1 MIGFFKCKSIAF
13 TVIALALL
21 AGILGTVGVRNVA
34 YAAGMQA
41 GKSFTFRTLNDHA
54 DPTFN
59 QLLGI
64 NNSGVLAGYFG
75 SGEHGH
81 PNRGYTLKPSYGQRD
96 YTDENFPG
104 SVQTRVTGI
113 DNIGN
118 TCGFYVDRNGNTF
131 GFVEWNGVFTSVRD
145 PDTGQGRVNGLLGIN
160 DQGIAVGIYQDGN
173 GITHAYKFNRNTG
186 RFTSIVPPHG
196 TQPFATGINNN
207 GDVVGFLMGFSGP
220 IIGFLLKGKTFTE
233 FDFPRSNNT
242 EAFGVNDFDQVVG
255 NFFDGNGNIHGFL
268 LSNPLK
274 HARWQSIDDPNGVGW
289 TTVTGI
295 NDKADL
301 VGYYVDSSRN
311 INGFLATPS

>member
-1 MIGFFKCKSIAF
+1 MIGYFKCKSIAF

-41 GKSFTFRTLNDHA
+41 VKSFTFRTLNDHA

-59 QLLGI
+59 QLHGI
-64 NNSGVLAGYFG
+64 NNSGVIAGYFG

-104 SVQTRVTGI
+104 SVQTQVTGI

-173 GITHAYKFNRNTG
+173 GITHAY
-186 RFTSIVPPHG
+186 
-196 TQPFATGINNN
+196 
-207 GDVVGFLMGFSGP
+207 
-220 IIGFLLKGKTFTE
+220 
-233 FDFPRSNNT
+233 
-242 EAFGVNDFDQVVG
+242 
-255 NFFDGNGNIHGFL
+255 
-268 LSNPLK
+268 
-274 HARWQSIDDPNGVGW
+274 
-289 TTVTGI
+289 
-295 NDKADL
+295 
-301 VGYYVDSSRN
+301 
-311 INGFLATPS
+311 